1 MKANKFKIITMKVNL
16 KNAQKI
22 TLLYAIDIYS
32 VMQLILKRE
41 NKIERNK
48 EHFWTISLNNV
59 QKILNIELVS
69 IGTANKTLVEPVEVF
84 SIPLQKQAVT
94 VVLIHNH
101 PSGNILP
108 SESDQD
114 ITDRLIQV
122 GRIMRVPVRDHVIIT
137 EESFYSFRDT
147 GLLAQLEKSTKYV
160 PPYELKE
167 RYRQEKERYQK
178 KIEKEIEKMEK
189 EIEKEVGKR
198 GEEMERE
205 REKREKEREKEMRA
219 EIERVKKEMEQETKK
234 EIARNMLRQGLRIE
248 AITQATGLG
257 AVQIKELK
265 TDDAT

>member
-1 MKANKFKIITMKVNL
+1 MKVNL

-22 TLLYAIDIYS
+22 TLRYAIDIYS

-48 EHFWTISLNNV
+48 EHFWTISLNNA

-84 SIPLQKQAVT
+84 SVPLQKQAVT

-122 GRIMRVPVRDHVIIT
+122 GRIMRVPVLDHVIIT

-167 RYRQEKERYQK
+167 RYRQEM
-178 KIEKEIEKMEK
+178 EKEIEKMEK
-189 EIEKEVGKR
+189 EKKKEIEKRKKEIEKIRKKEAEKMEKEV
-198 GEEMERE
+198 ERM
-205 REKREKEREKEMRA
+205 EKEIEKM
-219 EIERVKKEMEQETKK
+219 KK
-234 EIARNMLRQGLRIE
+234 EIAKNMLRQGLHIE
-248 AITQATGLG
+248 AITQATGLRV
-257 AVQIKELK
+257 AQIKELEN
-265 TDDAT
+265 DDAL